1 MTTVTTKKESNNEA
15 AECCCM
21 LTACCGG
28 LGAIGATI
36 AWFVI
41 ACIALSNVSNED
53 IKDQCPD
60 SDIWPALLT
69 WVVIVGLSL
78 FGSKGGSNAAKDGD
92 LCTAVSAL
100 FIVAAIYGS
109 LNAWLGT
116 ELYASCVQE
125 HLTDTSVYRM
135 AFIWFV
141 VVCAIVGIIVTAILV
156 IVCIMCQAAAAD
168 AAENGRSSSAETVD
182 RRSVAGRADDSREP
196 SAFYNAG
203 LENGEENV

>member
-1 MTTVTTKKESNNEA
+1 
-15 AECCCM
+15 
-21 LTACCGG
+21 
-28 LGAIGATI
+28 
-36 AWFVI
+36 
-41 ACIALSNVSNED
+41 
-53 IKDQCPD
+53 
-60 SDIWPALLT
+60 
-69 WVVIVGLSL
+69 
-78 FGSKGGSNAAKDGD
+78 
-92 LCTAVSAL
+92 
-100 FIVAAIYGS
+100 AIYGS

-203 LENGEENV
+203 LENGDENV